1 MYVQSDTLLLDG
13 GFENFRNMYPKIYKL
28 DPVESLSAPGLAWQT
43 ALKDTETKLDLFI
56 DVDMILMVEKCII
69 GGICHSICR
78 CAKFN
83 NKYMKDYD
91 KNKKPS
97 YLQYWD
103 VNHLYEWV
111 MLQKLPVNNFE
122 WIEDTYQFNQDFI
135 KNFNEESDELY
146 FLEVDFQHLE
156 KLHEIHK
163 YLLFLS
169 ERMNIE
175 KVEKLAANSY
185 DKTEYVIH
193 VRNLKQTLNRKL
205 VLKKVHKVIEFTH
218 NASLKPYIDRYEY

>member
-43 ALKDTETKLDLFI
+43 ALKETETKLDLFI
-56 DVDMILMVEKCII
+56 NVDMILMVEKCII

-78 CAKFN
+78 CAKVN

-135 KNFNEESDELY
+135 KNLMKVMNYIFLKLIFNILKNCMKFIKIYY
-146 FLEVDFQHLE
+146 FYQKE
-156 KLHEIHK
+156 
-163 YLLFLS
+163 
-169 ERMNIE
+169 
-175 KVEKLAANSY
+175 
-185 DKTEYVIH
+185 
-193 VRNLKQTLNRKL
+193 
-205 VLKKVHKVIEFTH
+205 
-218 NASLKPYIDRYEY
+218 